1 MRNFTITMYGGK
13 CPGSIF
19 IDTVHSM
26 AEVICD
32 SELLRNAVNELYKR
46 LYDKDTKEIWVSFN
60 EERCNFA
67 SSKNIEVDTERSY
80 HITASEGDRFFDTI
94 TEYR

>member
-1 MRNFTITMYGGK
+1 MRGLTRTMHGQCRGR
-13 CPGSIF
+13 IF

-32 SELLRNAVNELYKR
+32 CEVLRNAVNELYRR

-60 EERCNFA
+60 EERCEFA

-80 HITASEGDRFFDTI
+80 HITAYEEDTFFDTI

>member
-1 MRNFTITMYGGK
+1 MKELKTLYDE

-26 AEVICD
+26 SEVICD
-32 SELLRNAVNELYKR
+32 CYVLYKGINELYKR
-46 LYDKDTKEIWVSFN
+46 LYDKDTKEIWVSFS